1 MIPSRQLHSVKPL
14 GVVKNYRKLW
24 LVVDQQKHGRK
35 PRKRGHRD
43 FFSYEIDIEEAKT
56 NGLKPNKE
64 RVCLKPVEKPVQGLT
79 RAVELHMGDL
89 EGQDRPDPISTM
101 VGPSGTGNLRL
112 TSFQQV
118 RSKYSFTRK
127 TQPSPLSYLY

>member
-24 LVVDQQKHGRK
+24 LSS
-35 PRKRGHRD
+35 
-43 FFSYEIDIEEAKT
+43 SYIRIIGCCTSVTDSVEEAKT